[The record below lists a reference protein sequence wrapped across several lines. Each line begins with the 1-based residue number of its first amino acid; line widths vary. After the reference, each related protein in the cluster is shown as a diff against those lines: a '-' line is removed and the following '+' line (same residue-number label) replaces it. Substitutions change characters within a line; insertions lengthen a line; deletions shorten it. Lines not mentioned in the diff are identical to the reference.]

1 MDAYGRVGV
10 LDEFSPGRHF
20 ASNELKAILGHIIL
34 NYDLKL
40 GGDGSRPPAIH
51 FATAVVLPQG
61 GRIIFRKHGGSG
73 ST

>member
-40 GGDGSRPPAIH
+40 GGDGLRPPDVFVAM
-51 FATAVVLPQG
+51 ATMPAPESRVLFKK
-61 GRIIFRKHGGSG
+61 RETAASV
-73 ST
+73 